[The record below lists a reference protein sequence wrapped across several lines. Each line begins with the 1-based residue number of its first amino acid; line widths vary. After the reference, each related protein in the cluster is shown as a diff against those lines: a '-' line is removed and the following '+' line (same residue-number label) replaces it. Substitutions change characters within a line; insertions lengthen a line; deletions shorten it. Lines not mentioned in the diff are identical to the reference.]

1 MNQVK
6 TIKVLRFKYN
16 IMTKQTKVHIVYCHP
31 YTESMTGKIKT
42 AYMKALREKNIS
54 YTISD
59 LYKEHF
65 TTDLTK
71 REYLRESGYLDIK
84 PPKDVLKQ
92 QKLINDADILTFI
105 FPLFWMDAPSKL
117 VGYFSRVFTRG
128 FRYENDDLKD
138 TTMKRLKQVNFII
151 IAGSSYADLQKAGK
165 IDALKTVFITDRI
178 GEKSRECKMYFFTD
192 TAVHKINDKTIE
204 KYVKQAEK
212 LAKTTPK
219 EI

>member
-1 MNQVK
+1 
-6 TIKVLRFKYN
+6 
-16 IMTKQTKVHIVYCHP
+16 MTKQTKVHIVYCHP
-31 YTESMTGKIKT
+31 YAESMTGRIKT
-42 AYMKALREKNIS
+42 AYIKALRKKNIS
-54 YTISD
+54 YTLSD
-59 LYKEHF
+59 LYKQHF

-128 FRYENDDLKD
+128 FRYENDDSIK
-138 TTMKRLKQVNFII
+138 TTMKRLKQVNFLIV
-151 IAGSSYADLQKAGK
+151 AGSSYDDLQNDGK
-165 IDALKTVFITDRI
+165 INALKTVFIDDRI
-178 GEKSRECKMYFFTD
+178 SKKTRESKMYLFTD
-192 TAVHKINDKTIE
+192 TAPHKINDKLIN
-204 KYVKQAEK
+204 KYIRQADK
-212 LAKTTPK
+212 IGRNTPT